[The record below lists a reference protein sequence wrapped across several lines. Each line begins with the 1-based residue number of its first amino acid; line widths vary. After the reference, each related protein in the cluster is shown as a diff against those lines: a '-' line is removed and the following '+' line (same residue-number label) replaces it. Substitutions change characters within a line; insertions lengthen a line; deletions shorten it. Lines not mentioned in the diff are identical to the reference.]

1 MKFGSKAEKFKY
13 ELQKNWLAHIW
24 RYPCGS
30 NEKEMCRISKPQ
42 TRKHSNDPKIGT
54 SGTF

>member
-1 MKFGSKAEKFKY
+1 MKFGSRAEKFKE
-13 ELQKNWLAHIW
+13 ELEENWLALIR

-30 NEKEMCRISKPQ
+30 NEKEMCRISKPV
-42 TRKHSNDPKIGT
+42 TNKHSNAPNIGS